1 MSSDTTKSRLDSFKS
16 LEFMGIPIGMFAIIC
31 AILWI
36 SMGFGWLEP
45 NYFSLFAFLLS
56 VALPLRWIGDHT
68 PFLGKYVGFGPLLTI
83 FGPSVLVLI
92 GYITPE
98 MQQSFTELRDNV
110 LNPTNIAMLMCGSVL
125 GRLDRKLL
133 LKAIFRYIPVLLL
146 SLGTTIGVACLIG
159 PLLGY
164 DLFNALVV
172 YAFPIF
178 SGGSSGPLVSIP
190 AMLNEAGIDGDA
202 LIGVMVAAM
211 SLANIEAIVLSGLLD
226 TLGRIKPS
234 WTGNGNLVRTGS
246 QIEVNTEHAKF
257 DGKISSLL
265 CGILFG
271 AVLFA
276 FANIIAYLTSPF
288 INLNYIVWLILLCII
303 LKAVN
308 IIPQYLIDRLA
319 WASDLVT
326 GVFLPA
332 MMVNVGITAIDLTE
346 LAGAMSFQFVLMVT
360 CTILTFVIAAGIFGR
375 LFGLYPIES
384 AISVGCCSCD
394 IGGTGDLVNCQV
406 SKRMDLFPFAS
417 ISTRLGGA
425 LALLVLGMLLPL
437 LT

>member
-1 MSSDTTKSRLDSFKS
+1 MSSDTTKSRLDAFKS

-164 DLFNALVV
+164 DLFNSLVV

-303 LKAVN
+303 LSFMPYLTGCHCPAAKALPVVPAPPEPAEEEEDAEPSHSVEAPSPVASVPPN
-308 IIPQYLIDRLA
+308 VLDGASEIVGQDRYHVDALDAARVGRIPIGMIHF
-319 WASDLVT
+319 V
-326 GVFLPA
+326 VEFFLH
-332 MMVNVGITAIDLTE
+332 
-346 LAGAMSFQFVLMVT
+346 SFT
-360 CTILTFVIAAGIFGR
+360 T
-375 LFGLYPIES
+375 
-384 AISVGCCSCD
+384 
-394 IGGTGDLVNCQV
+394 
-406 SKRMDLFPFAS
+406 
-417 ISTRLGGA
+417 
-425 LALLVLGMLLPL
+425 
-437 LT
+437 

>member
-16 LEFMGIPIGMFAIIC
+16 LEFMGIPLGLYAIIC

-68 PFLGKYVGFGPLLTI
+68 PFLGKYIGFGPLLTI
-83 FGPSVLVLI
+83 FAPSVLVLV

-98 MQQSFTELRDNV
+98 MQESFTELRDNV

-125 GRLDRKLL
+125 GRLDRKVLV
-133 LKAIFRYIPVLLL
+133 KAIVRYIPVLIL
-146 SLGTTIGVACLIG
+146 SLATTIAVAALVG
-159 PLLGY
+159 QLLGY
-164 DLFNALVV
+164 SLFDSLVV
-172 YAFPIF
+172 YSFSIF

-190 AMLNEAGIDGDA
+190 AMLNEAGIDGNS
-202 LIGVMVAAM
+202 LIAVMVAAM
-211 SLANIEAIVLSGLLD
+211 SLANVEAIVLSGAMD
-226 TLGRIKPS
+226 ALGRKKPS
-234 WTGNGNLVRTGS
+234 WTGNGNLVRTGKK
-246 QIEVNTEHAKF
+246 IEVSEEHAPF

-265 CGILFG
+265 CGILIG

-276 FANIIAYLTSPF
+276 ISNIIAYLTSPF
-288 INLNYIVWLILLCII
+288 INLNYIVWLILLCIV
-303 LKAVN
+303 LK
-308 IIPQYLIDRLA
+308 IINVVPQYLIDRLA

-332 MMVNVGITAIDLTE
+332 MMVNVGITAIDLTV
-346 LAGAMSFQFVLMVT
+346 LVDSMSIQFFLMVT
-360 CTILTFVIAAGIFGR
+360 CVVLTYVISAGLFGR
-375 LFGLYPIES
+375 LFGMYPIES
-384 AISVGCCSCD
+384 AISIGCCSCD
-394 IGGTGDLVNCQV
+394 LGGTGDLVNCQV

-417 ISTRLGGA
+417 ISTRLGGS
-425 LALLVLGMLLPL
+425 LALLILGVLIPL
-437 LT
+437 LV